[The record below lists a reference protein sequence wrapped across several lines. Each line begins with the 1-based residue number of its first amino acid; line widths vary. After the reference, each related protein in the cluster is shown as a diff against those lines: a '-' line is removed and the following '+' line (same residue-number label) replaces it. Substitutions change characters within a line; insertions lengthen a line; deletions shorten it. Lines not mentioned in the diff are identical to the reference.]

1 MQHRLLIVD
10 DDLKNIKA
18 VRGYLQRCGY
28 EVAVCQNV
36 SESMEVLSK
45 GEYAL
50 VLLDYHMPETM
61 GDVAASV
68 IREKFPNQ
76 QVAMFSCD
84 LSRDAVKQSLRAGA
98 IDFIEKSSS
107 PEEILSRVK
116 LYCERYE
123 TILRTIRKTSSN
135 NKSENQ
141 KLIETL
147 GLVGQ
152 SPQMAELALK
162 VHKLAAVSDV
172 SVLVRGE
179 SGTGKERIAKALHE
193 LSSRRLKPFIAI
205 NCAAIPRELLESEL
219 FGHKKGSFTGAVNDR
234 EGKFVAANGG
244 TIFLDEIGDM
254 PLELQAKLLRVLQ
267 ERIVEPVGATVSKK
281 IDVRVVSATHKNLES
296 LVVQGT
302 FRADLMYRL
311 NAVEVA
317 IPALR
322 ERLDDLESLVEHFT
336 EAFNKKYGTNKY
348 FQRRTLEILR
358 KYTWP
363 GNIRELDNIVEKHL
377 VECDDIVSPEDID
390 LSLYNGTNVVPTET
404 KLDQFEEL
412 QHKAKIEFIQKTIQQ
427 VGTKAEAARRL
438 GIKPSLLH
446 YILNSGSPS

>member
-18 VRGYLQRCGY
+18 VRGYLQRFGY

-36 SESMEVLSK
+36 SEAIEILNK
-45 GEYAL
+45 DEYAL

-123 TILRTIRKTSSN
+123 TILRTIRKTGSR

-141 KLIETL
+141 KLIESI

-152 SPQMAELALK
+152 SSPMAELSLK
-162 VHKLAAVSDV
+162 VHKLAAVADV

-179 SGTGKERIAKALHE
+179 SGTGKERIAKALHD
-193 LSSRRLKPFIAI
+193 LSSRRMKPFIAI
-205 NCAAIPRELLESEL
+205 NCAAIPKELLESEL

-267 ERIVEPVGATVSKK
+267 ERIVEPVGSTISKR
-281 IDVRVVSATHKNLES
+281 IDVRVVSATHKNLDS
-296 LVVQGT
+296 LVAKGT

-322 ERLDDLESLVEHFT
+322 ERLDDLEPLVEHFT
-336 EAFNKKYGTNKY
+336 EVFNKKYGNNKY

-358 KYTWP
+358 KYSWP
-363 GNIRELDNIVEKHL
+363 GNVRELDNIVEKHL
-377 VECDDIVSPEDID
+377 VECDDVVSPEDID
-390 LSLYNGTNVVPTET
+390 LLLYNGTNAIPTET
-404 KLDQFEEL
+404 KLEQFEEL
-412 QHKAKIEFIQKTIQQ
+412 QHKAKIEFIQKTIEQ

-446 YILNSGSPS
+446 YILNTGAAN

>member
-18 VRGYLQRCGY
+18 VKGYLQRCGY
-28 EVAVCQNV
+28 EIAVCQNV
-36 SESMEVLSK
+36 GDAIESLSK
-45 GEYAL
+45 DEYSL

-68 IREKFPNQ
+68 IREKYPNQ

-98 IDFIEKSSS
+98 VDFIEKSSS
-107 PEEILSRVK
+107 PEEILSRVQ

-123 TILRTIRKTSSN
+123 TILRTVRKAGSR

-141 KLIETL
+141 KLIESI
-147 GLVGQ
+147 GLIGQ
-152 SPQMAELALK
+152 SAKMAELALK

-193 LSSRRLKPFIAI
+193 LSSRRMKPFVPI
-205 NCAAIPRELLESEL
+205 NCAAIPKELLESEL

-267 ERIVEPVGATVSKK
+267 ERVVEPVGATISKK
-281 IDVRVVSATHKNLES
+281 IDVRVISATHKNLDS
-296 LVVQGT
+296 LVAQGS

-311 NAVEVA
+311 NAVEIV

-322 ERLDDLESLVEHFT
+322 ERLDDIEPLVEHFT
-336 EAFNKKYGTNKY
+336 EGFNRKYETNKY

-358 KYTWP
+358 KYAWP
-363 GNIRELDNIVEKHL
+363 GNVRELDNIVEKHL
-377 VECDDIVSPEDID
+377 VQSDDVVSPDDID
-390 LSLYNGTNVVPTET
+390 LSLYNGGAVIPSET
-404 KLDQFEEL
+404 KLNQFEDL

>member
-1 MQHRLLIVD
+1 
-10 DDLKNIKA
+10 
-18 VRGYLQRCGY
+18 
-28 EVAVCQNV
+28 
-36 SESMEVLSK
+36 
-45 GEYAL
+45 
-50 VLLDYHMPETM
+50 MPETM

-107 PEEILSRVK
+107 PEEILSRVR

-123 TILRTIRKTSSN
+123 TILRTIRKTGPR
-135 NKSENQ
+135 NKTESQ
-141 KLIETL
+141 KLIESI
-147 GLVGQ
+147 GLIGQ
-152 SPQMAELALK
+152 SAQMAELALK

-179 SGTGKERIAKALHE
+179 SGTGKERIARALHD
-193 LSSRRLKPFIAI
+193 LSSRRAKPFIAI
-205 NCAAIPRELLESEL
+205 NCAAIPKELLESEL
-219 FGHKKGSFTGAVNDR
+219 FGHKKGAFTGAVNDR
-234 EGKFVAANGG
+234 DGKFIAANGG

-254 PLELQAKLLRVLQ
+254 ALELQAKLLRVLQ
-267 ERIVEPVGATVSKK
+267 ERIVEPVGSTISKK
-281 IDVRVVSATHKNLES
+281 IDVRVVSATHKNLDS
-296 LVVQGT
+296 LVAQGS

-317 IPALR
+317 IPSLR
-322 ERLDDLESLVEHFT
+322 ERLDDIEPLVEHFT
-336 EAFNKKYGTNKY
+336 ETFNRKYETNKY

-358 KYTWP
+358 RYAWP
-363 GNIRELDNIVEKHL
+363 GNVRELDNIVEKHL
-377 VECDDIVSPEDID
+377 VECDDVVSPENID
-390 LSLYNGTNVVPTET
+390 LALYSGSNVIPSET
-404 KLDQFEEL
+404 KLEQFEEQ
-412 QHKAKIEFIQKTIQQ
+412 QHKAKIEFIQKTIEQ

-446 YILNSGSPS
+446 YILNTGTSS

>member
-1 MQHRLLIVD
+1 LLIVD